1 MSKVLVIT
9 ASVNPKGKSV
19 SLEMVDRFLKYYK
32 AKNPNDEFEILDLNK
47 TKLGTTTL
55 TVDNFDAYW
64 DQEAMDHMDHLKH
77 LDKML
82 IATPMYNFQVPALIK
97 NYVDHISL
105 ANQTF
110 SYK

>member
-55 TVDNFDAYW
+55 TVDNFDAY
-64 DQEAMDHMDHLKH
+64 
-77 LDKML
+77 
-82 IATPMYNFQVPALIK
+82 
-97 NYVDHISL
+97 
-105 ANQTF
+105 
-110 SYK
+110 